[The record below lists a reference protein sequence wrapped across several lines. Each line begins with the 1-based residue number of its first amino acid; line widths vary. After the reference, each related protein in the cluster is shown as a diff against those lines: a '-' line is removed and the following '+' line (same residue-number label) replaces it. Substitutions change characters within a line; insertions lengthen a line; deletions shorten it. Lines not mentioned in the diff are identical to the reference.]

1 MDLPTLRGLF
11 TLILMVAFIAIVIWA
26 WSGKRRKD
34 FEEMSRLPLEEDSP
48 SADAERTGHENE
60 ARKSAGDTQ
69 S

>member
-11 TLILMVAFIAIVIWA
+11 TLVLMVAFVAIVIWA

-34 FEEMSRLPLEEDSP
+34 FDEAARLPLEDDSSSP
-48 SADAERTGHENE
+48 DAEREGKTRN
-60 ARKSAGDTQ
+60 SAGEQT

>member
-11 TLILMVAFIAIVIWA
+11 TLVLMVAFVAIVIWA

-34 FEEMSRLPLEEDSP
+34 FDEAARLPLEDDPSSP
-48 SADAERTGHENE
+48 DAERKGKTRN
-60 ARKSAGDTQ
+60 SAGEQT

>member
-11 TLILMVAFIAIVIWA
+11 TLILMVAFVAIVIWA

-34 FEEMSRLPLEEDSP
+34 FEEAARLPLDDSP
-48 SADAERTGHENE
+48 RSSGAERRSPDNE
-60 ARKSAGDTQ
+60 ARTSAGESQ

>member
-34 FEEMSRLPLEEDSP
+34 FEKMSRLPLEEDPP
-48 SADAERTGHENE
+48 SADAERRSHDDV
-60 ARKSAGDTQ
+60 ARKSAGDMQ